1 MSLNADQ
8 YRLPEA
14 DHRALFATRIG
25 PRIFANANTVAA
37 PVAIIFGGQPGS
49 GKSSA
54 VDAALQELAGRGGAA
69 AILGDELRDFHP
81 MYREL
86 MRRDDK
92 TAAFYTDRDSGK
104 WVEMAIDH
112 AKAQRCNI
120 VIEGTMRNSDTV
132 AATMKGLRAAGFAI
146 DARVV
151 AVNDKLSWQGILQRY
166 EGQRAARGVG
176 RMTTPKAHQDAYV
189 GLPGTLE
196 RIEREQLADRVAVF
210 RRGLQPIYSNSLEA
224 GRWLR
229 EPTARAA
236 VEEERARP
244 LTLRELRNYSAG
256 YDMLASQVNRPERGA
271 TPEEVKTISELC
283 ASARCALAAEVFLR
297 EPKDQA
303 IRQFP
308 TLAGAYLAMTAFEK
322 FLGAQGVKPEVFA
335 KTFEAGRNDVA
346 ARIERGETPQVRL
359 KTPIAFPVNE
369 LDTAAPSRDR

>member
-1 MSLNADQ
+1 MSVNPDQ

-14 DHRALFATRIG
+14 DHRALFETRIS
-25 PRIFANANTVAA
+25 PRIFVDAQTVAS

-54 VDAALQELAGRGGAA
+54 VDAAMQELTGRGGGA

-81 MYREL
+81 AYREL

-104 WVEMAIDH
+104 WVEMAIEH

-132 AATMKGLRAAGFAI
+132 AATMKGLRAAGFVI

-176 RMTTPKAHQDAYV
+176 RMTTAKAHQDAYV
-189 GLPGTLE
+189 GMPGTLE
-196 RIEREQLADRVAVF
+196 RIEREQLADTVAVF
-210 RRGLQPIYSNSLEA
+210 RRGLQVIYSNSFES

-229 EPTARAA
+229 EPAA
-236 VEEERARP
+236 SAVVQEERARP
-244 LTLRELRNYSAG
+244 LTLLELRNYSRG
-256 YDMLASQVNRPERGA
+256 YDTLASQISRPERGA
-271 TPEEVKTISELC
+271 TPEEVKTISELR
-283 ASARCALAAEVFLR
+283 ARAHCALAAQVFLR
-297 EPKDQA
+297 EPKDRA

-308 TLAGAYLAMTAFEK
+308 ALAGAYLAMSAFEK
-322 FLGAQGVKPEVFA
+322 FLDAQGVKPKVFA
-335 KTFEAGRNDVA
+335 KAFEAGRNDVA

-359 KTPIAFPVNE
+359 KAPITFPVN
-369 LDTAAPSRDR
+369 APEGPGRDR